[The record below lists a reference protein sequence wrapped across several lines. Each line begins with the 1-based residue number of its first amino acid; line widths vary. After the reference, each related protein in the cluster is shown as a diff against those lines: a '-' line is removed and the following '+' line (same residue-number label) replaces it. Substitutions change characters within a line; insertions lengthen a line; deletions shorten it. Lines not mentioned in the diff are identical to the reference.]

1 MLAST
6 AVSLKKHDST
16 VAMFVAVISSVSLL
30 TSNTQLGVK
39 EVMVED
45 GWTKRGRK
53 LLPTTVVNDVEDDA
67 VVVAFAV

>member
-6 AVSLKKHDST
+6 AVSLKKHNST